1 MGYVKFVPD
10 KPVIADDG
18 DIVINNTRE
27 NLMAL
32 RDAIVA
38 GNLVDWTMAATG
50 GTAEEPTEI
59 LYSKNTERVRLTITW
74 GTSGGADGN
83 PATVVYAY
91 DGDGGASYDTIGT
104 WTATYDS
111 SGNLTAEAWS

>member
-1 MGYVKFVPD
+1 MVYVAFIPD
-10 KPVIADDG
+10 TPVIADNG

-38 GNLVDWTMAATG
+38 GALKGWNFSKT
-50 GTAEEPTEI
+50 GTAEPTEI
-59 LYSKNTERVRLTITW
+59 LYTKGTERVRLTITW

-83 PATVVYAY
+83 PTVVLYEY

-104 WTATYDS
+104 LTLAYDS
-111 SGNLTAEAWS
+111 SGNLTTETWS